1 MQINK
6 NKNPHT
12 ELSICMIQ
20 MHVVKNKDQNIEN
33 AIRLIRTAVKR
44 HNCKMVVL
52 PENFNMLFDKH
63 LFMDCAEV
71 IPTGTTC
78 MRMSSLARELK
89 IYLVCGSIVE
99 QCDMDRK
106 MLYNTCMVYSPTGT
120 LIAKHRKIHLTDID
134 LDTDV
139 KIREMDIIRH
149 GDKLTTFDV
158 DGIKIGLGIGFD
170 LSFGELATLYRRDGC
185 EVLIYPLM
193 YPVDLGTMQ
202 EQLVRTRAIDNQM
215 FVVGV
220 SQARDDKH
228 DLVCFGHSM
237 CVDAKGRVLCRGY
250 DREDILFCELDF
262 THVDLYRKQ
271 INLLQHKRKDVYDT
285 LLL

>member
-1 MQINK
+1 
-6 NKNPHT
+6 
-12 ELSICMIQ
+12 MIQ

-44 HNCKMVVL
+44 HNCKMVIL

-63 LFMDCAEV
+63 LFTECAEV

-78 MRMSSLARELK
+78 VRMCNLARELK
-89 IYLVCGSIVE
+89 IYLVCGSIIE

-106 MLYNTCMVYSPTGT
+106 MLYNTCMVYSPMGT

-139 KIREMDIIRH
+139 KIRELDIIKH
-149 GDKLTTFDV
+149 GDKLTTFDF
-158 DGIKIGLGIGFD
+158 DGIKVGLGIGFD

-185 EVLIYPLM
+185 ELLIFPLM

-202 EQLVRTRAIDNQM
+202 EQLLRTRAIDNQM

-237 CVDAKGRVLCRGY
+237 ICDPKGRVLIRGY

-262 THVDLYRKQ
+262 TTMDLYRKQ
-271 INLLQHKRKDVYDT
+271 INLLMHKRKDVYDT